1 MGGGF
6 GRGFRVGFGGFRG
19 FGGVFA
25 WVFDYPTGFGMGSV
39 LYITALAR
47 LSLLPVL

>member
-1 MGGGF
+1 MAPSTFENIGSKLGMGGGF

-25 WVFDYPTGFGMGSV
+25 WVFDDPTGFGMGSV
-39 LYITALAR
+39 L
-47 LSLLPVL
+47 